1 MDGTRTLTLTNEQWA
16 NLGTWLLVTK
26 AYGASEIDKWQEM
39 AQEVNKD
46 GTQKFPRA
54 KGNAEFYR
62 AKLEQM
68 EEIRKIIEA

>member
-26 AYGASEIDKWQEM
+26 EYGLYEVDKWQEM
-39 AQEVNKD
+39 AQEVNED
-46 GTQKFPRA
+46 GTPKFPRA
-54 KGNAEFYR
+54 KGNAEFYQ

-68 EEIRKIIEA
+68 EEIRKIVG